1 MSFSHLLLAPI
12 NDRQELKQRLDFIK
26 FVENPANT
34 DLIINIQDNI
44 KQLDNVG
51 FVGGILGKIQ
61 NSRATNKDWI
71 NLHKAFIKSH
81 SPLFA
86 TINFNFL
93 KF

>member
-1 MSFSHLLLAPI
+1 M
-12 NDRQELKQRLDFIK
+12 
-26 FVENPANT
+26 ENPANT

>member
-1 MSFSHLLLAPI
+1 MFYSHLLLSPI

-71 NLHKAFIKSH
+71 NLHKAFQLS
-81 SPLFA
+81 LFS
-86 TINFNFL
+86 TLHIIQPS